1 LNNDGTSEQW
11 PHQLCVPGDKKNTV
25 EVITS
30 YERIRDALPSC
41 DANSIF
47 AAATQLTLD
56 RAELLLVQADRLIVK

>member
-1 LNNDGTSEQW
+1 MKMGPASNGHTTLY
-11 PHQLCVPGDKKNTV
+11 VPGGKKNIV

-30 YERIRDALPSC
+30 YERIRDALPCC

-56 RAELLLVQADRLIVK
+56 RAELLLAQADGLIVK